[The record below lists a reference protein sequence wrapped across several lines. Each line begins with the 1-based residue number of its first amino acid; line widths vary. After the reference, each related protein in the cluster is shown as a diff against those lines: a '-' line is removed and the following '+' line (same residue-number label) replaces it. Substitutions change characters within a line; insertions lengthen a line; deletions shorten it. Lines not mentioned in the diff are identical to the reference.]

1 MWPGRSAPLST
12 SFRLG
17 ISLLEIRLVRRGADK
32 LADRALTVNRFSLVS
47 QPEVAGQ
54 GHCNA
59 AVSCIG
65 LLPLPVFHL
74 QLDLSGTGSLSHCQL
89 GPSLFAKPSSDIIVA
104 AFFALFILSV
114 RLGWP
119 RLISSG
125 LLDLCGLS
133 RIQLLACSL
142 GVGLSG
148 GTTAGMKWNAMPGFL
163 LHVVLA
169 TVESAPFPGAPGPIA
184 LDALRMSAG
193 RTGHCGQTKKNP
205 ALAGF

>member
-1 MWPGRSAPLST
+1 MWQGRSAPLST

-17 ISLLEIRLVRRGADK
+17 ISLLDIRLVRRGVDK

-65 LLPLPVFHL
+65 LLPLPAFHL

-89 GPSLFAKPSSDIIVA
+89 GSSPFTKPSSDIIAA

-125 LLDLCGLS
+125 LLDPLWSFQDSVAGLFPWGGAVWWDDS
-133 RIQLLACSL
+133 RNEMECDARFPFARC
-142 GVGLSG
+142 
-148 GTTAGMKWNAMPGFL
+148 PG
-163 LHVVLA
+163 
-169 TVESAPFPGAPGPIA
+169 
-184 LDALRMSAG
+184 
-193 RTGHCGQTKKNP
+193 CC
-205 ALAGF
+205 